1 MKMSY
6 SKVAKDIIKL
16 KNADLELREKLI
28 EEKKLSQGYNAEMEN
43 LHISNAK
50 KLNEIIDE
58 IGFPTVE
65 KVGIEACESAWLIIQ
80 HSISKPDFMK
90 KCLKLLE
97 NLSLENKDYEKNLAR
112 LSDRIAVLEGKPQLY
127 GTQFDWD
134 ENGELSPNICDDF
147 SKVNIRR
154 LKIGL
159 NPIEEQTQKIR
170 HQVKSENQTAPKN
183 LREREIEINLWKR
196 KIGWIK

>member
-1 MKMSY
+1 M
-6 SKVAKDIIKL
+6 IIKL

-28 EEKKLSQGYNAEMEN
+28 EEKKLSEGYNAEMEN

-50 KLNEIIDE
+50 KLDEIIDK
-58 IGFPTVE
+58 IGFPTIE
-65 KVGIEACESAWLIIQ
+65 KVGIEAYESTWLIIQ

-90 KCLKLLE
+90 RCLKLLE

-159 NPIEEQTQKIR
+159 NTIEEQIQKIR
-170 HQVKSENQTAPKN
+170 NQAKNENQKAPKN
-183 LREREIEINLWKR
+183 LHEREIEINLWKR
-196 KIGWIK
+196 KVGWIK

>member
-1 MKMSY
+1 MNY
-6 SKVAKDIIKL
+6 SKVANDLIKL
-16 KNADLELREKLI
+16 KNTDLELREKLI
-28 EEKKLSQGYNAEMEN
+28 EKKKLSQGYDVEMEN

-50 KLNEIIDE
+50 KLNEIIDKV
-58 IGFPTVE
+58 GFPTIE
-65 KVGIEACESAWLIIQ
+65 KVGIEANESAWLIIQ
-80 HSISKPDFMK
+80 HSISEPYFMK

-97 NLSLENKDYEKNLAR
+97 NISVENKNCEKNLAY

-159 NPIEEQTQKIR
+159 CTIEEQTQKIR
-170 HQVKSENQTAPKN
+170 QQAKNENQKAPKN
-183 LREREIEINLWKR
+183 LNERKIEIDLWK
-196 KIGWIK
+196 KKVGWIK